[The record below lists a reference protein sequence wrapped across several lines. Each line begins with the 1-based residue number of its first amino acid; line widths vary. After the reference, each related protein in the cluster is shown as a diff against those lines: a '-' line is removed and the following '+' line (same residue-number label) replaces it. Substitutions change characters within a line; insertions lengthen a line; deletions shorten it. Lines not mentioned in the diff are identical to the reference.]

1 MLKEFP
7 KDFFWGGATAANQCE
22 GAWLENGRGLDVCDH
37 IIGGSQKKKREVY
50 EKIDTDKYYYPSK
63 DAVDAYH
70 RYKEDFALFKELGL
84 KMYRMSINWTRI
96 YPTGEEEKPL
106 QAGLDY
112 YRDVFTELRKNGIE
126 PLVTLNHFNT
136 PYALVKKYNGWYSR
150 KTVDAYVKYAKTVM
164 NEYKDLVRYWIPQN
178 ELNVATEA
186 GAIYRVCG
194 IMIDDGP
201 FINEKMS
208 DPYWKAQYL
217 KMQNQAMHHLIL
229 SVALVARE
237 GRKINPDFKFG
248 CMDASHCIYP
258 LTAKPDDVQK
268 AVDIFNVGSL
278 IATDAQCRG
287 AYPGFAYRYWEE
299 NGINIEFGPTDKQD
313 LKEGKVDFYTCSYY
327 SSLCAS
333 TDTNKTVME
342 GNQLRGVR
350 NPYLESSDYAWH
362 IDPKGLRYYM
372 NQIYYRYQI
381 PIIIVENGLGTAAD
395 VLTEDKKVHD
405 FYRIDYMRPHVQ
417 QMLETINDGVELIGY
432 CPWGIFD
439 IISCGTGEMRK
450 RYGVIYVDKQDDGSG
465 DFARYKKDSFY
476 WYQKVIASRG
486 TDLD

>member
-7 KDFFWGGATAANQCE
+7 KEFFWGGATAANQCE
-22 GAWLENGRGLDVCDH
+22 GAWDVDGRGDDVCDH
-37 IIGGSQKKKREVY
+37 ITGGSKTVKREFY
-50 EKIDTDKYYYPSK
+50 DEIRKDKYYPTQ
-63 DAVDAYH
+63 DGVQAYY

-96 YPTGEEEKPL
+96 YPTGEEEEPN

-112 YRDVFTELRKNGIE
+112 YRKVFEELRKNGIE
-126 PLVTLNHFNT
+126 PLVTINHFNT
-136 PYALVKKYNGWYSR
+136 PYNLVKKYNGWYSR

-164 NEYKDLVRYWIPQN
+164 NEYKDLVKYWIPQN

-186 GAIYRVCG
+186 GAILRVCG

-208 DPYWKAQYL
+208 DPYWKAEYL

-229 SVALVARE
+229 SVALATKE
-237 GRKINPDFKFG
+237 GRKINPDFHFG

-258 LTAKPDDVQK
+258 LTAKPEDVQK

-299 NGINIEFGPTDKQD
+299 NNIHIDFGPNDMED

-333 TDTNKTVME
+333 TDSTKNVIE
-342 GNQLRGVR
+342 GNQLRGVL

-405 FYRIDYMRPHVQ
+405 FYRIDYMKKHVE
-417 QMLETINDGVELIGY
+417 QMLETINDGVQLIGY

-439 IISCGTGEMRK
+439 IISCGTGEMKK
-450 RYGVIYVDKQDDGSG
+450 RYGVIYVDKQDEQPGTFD
-465 DFARYKKDSFY
+465 RYKKDSFY
-476 WYQKVIASRG
+476 WYQKCIASRG
-486 TDLD
+486 KDLD